1 MAEENQKQVYNP
13 NNQRPKNL
21 GTHLFLLTCII
32 ACIAV
37 GPWAWKSP
45 LAIVSVAEGEVVP
58 STQVKTIQ
66 HLEGGIIDQI
76 LVKESDIV
84 KKSDPL
90 VILAATASEVDVD
103 EAQVKI
109 DAKIIESI
117 RLEAEINNFD
127 VPIFADDLM
136 ANRADLVNKSMELFL
151 SRKNKLEG
159 DIREIQ
165 ASIAQ
170 HQTAID
176 ILIKQTEMSVKLLE
190 EGIITEFAHLD
201 LLKELNAAKGA
212 LESSTEEKEN
222 ITKLFIENA
231 RNARQVA
238 QREISELNETIKA
251 LKDNLKRTVITA
263 PVDGVVK
270 NLFFVTIGGVVRPGE
285 AILDIVPTKDSL
297 IVEARLQESDIGF
310 VKPGQSAV
318 VKLSSSDA
326 VNFGQIDGIVERISP
341 DTEQDENDNRIVFY
355 NIFVE
360 LDQNYF
366 ESKEK
371 TYYLVPGVKVTAS
384 IQIGERTLANYL
396 LSPFIGSLGQSF
408 QER

>member
-1 MAEENQKQVYNP
+1 MNVLPEKHK
-13 NNQRPKNL
+13 KN
-21 GTHLFLLTCII
+21 TQLFFYAFSLFAITAGLWMFLFNIDII
-32 ACIAV
+32 
-37 GPWAWKSP
+37 SN
-45 LAIVSVAEGEVVP
+45 AEGQVIP
-58 STQVKTIQ
+58 AGDVKTIQ

-84 KKSDPL
+84 KKDDPL
-90 VILAATASEVDVD
+90 VILAATSSEVDVD
-103 EAQVKI
+103 EAQVQI

-127 VPIFADDLM
+127 VPIFNEELVN
-136 ANRADLVNKSMELFL
+136 NRPELVNKSMELFV

-159 DIREIQ
+159 DVKEV
-165 ASIAQ
+165 IAAIVQ

-176 ILIKQTEMSVKLLE
+176 ILIKQTEMSEKLLE
-190 EGIITEFAHLD
+190 EGIITEFSHLD

-212 LESSTEEKEN
+212 LETSLEEKEN

-231 RNARQVA
+231 RNARQIA

-251 LKDNLKRTVITA
+251 LKDNLERTVITA
-263 PVDGVVK
+263 PVDGVIK
-270 NLFFVTIGGVVRPGE
+270 NLFFVTIGGVIRPGE
-285 AILDIVPTKDSL
+285 AILDIVPTKDNL

-318 VKLSSSDA
+318 VKLSSADA
-326 VNFGQIDGIVERISP
+326 VNFGQIEGTVDRISP

-371 TYYLVPGVKVTAS
+371 IYYLVPGVQVTAS

-396 LSPFIGSLGQSF
+396 LSPFIGSMGQSF

>member
-1 MAEENQKQVYNP
+1 MEFVLPEKH
-13 NNQRPKNL
+13 RKN
-21 GTHLFLLTCII
+21 TKILFFVFSLFAFTLSLWMFLFNIDII
-32 ACIAV
+32 
-37 GPWAWKSP
+37 SN
-45 LAIVSVAEGEVVP
+45 AEGQVIPAGE
-58 STQVKTIQ
+58 VKTIQ

-76 LVKESDIV
+76 LIQESDIV
-84 KKSDPL
+84 KKDDPL

-103 EAQVKI
+103 EAQVQI

-117 RLEAEINNFD
+117 RLEAEINDFG
-127 VPIFADDLM
+127 VPIFSDELVN
-136 ANRADLVNKSMELFL
+136 NRPDLVNKSLELFI
-151 SRKNKLEG
+151 SRKEKLEG
-159 DIREIQ
+159 AIKEVT
-165 ASIAQ
+165 AAVVQ

-176 ILIKQTEMSVKLLE
+176 ILLKQTQMSEQLLQ
-190 EGIITEFAHLD
+190 EGIITEFSHLN

-212 LESSTEEKEN
+212 LEVAMEEKDN
-222 ITKLFIENA
+222 LTKKFIEDA
-231 RNARQVA
+231 RNDRQIA
-238 QREISELNETIKA
+238 QREISELNETMKA
-251 LKDNLKRTVITA
+251 LKDNLDRTVITA

-270 NLFFVTIGGVVRPGE
+270 NLFFVTIGGVIRPGE
-285 AILDIVPTKDSL
+285 AILDIVPTKDNL

-318 VKLSSSDA
+318 VKLSSADA
-326 VNFGQIDGIVERISP
+326 VNFGQIEGIVERISP

-371 TYYLVPGVKVTAS
+371 IYYLVPGVKVTAS

>member
-1 MAEENQKQVYNP
+1 MNTLSEKHK
-13 NNQRPKNL
+13 KNTRIFFYVL
-21 GTHLFLLTCII
+21 SLFAVTAGLWMFLFNIDII
-32 ACIAV
+32 
-37 GPWAWKSP
+37 SN
-45 LAIVSVAEGEVVP
+45 AEGQVIP
-58 STQVKTIQ
+58 AGDVKTIQ

-84 KKSDPL
+84 KKDDPL

-103 EAQVKI
+103 EAQVQI
-109 DAKIIESI
+109 DAKKIESI
-117 RLEAEINNFD
+117 RLEAEINDFD
-127 VPIFADDLM
+127 VPIFDDILVKD
-136 ANRADLVNKSMELFL
+136 RPELVNKSLELFV

-159 DIREIQ
+159 DIKKVSAE
-165 ASIAQ
+165 IAQ

-176 ILIKQTEMSVKLLE
+176 ILIKQTEMSEQLLV
-190 EGIITEFAHLD
+190 EGIITEFAHYD

-212 LESSTEEKEN
+212 LETSLEEKEN
-222 ITKLFIENA
+222 ITKQFVESA

-251 LKDNLKRTVITA
+251 LKDNLERTVITA

-270 NLFFVTIGGVVRPGE
+270 NLFFVTIGGVIRPGE
-285 AILDIVPTKDSL
+285 AILDIVPTKDNL

-318 VKLSSSDA
+318 VKLSSADA
-326 VNFGQIDGIVERISP
+326 VNFGQIEGIVDRISP

-371 TYYLVPGVKVTAS
+371 IYYLVPGVKVTAS

>member
-1 MAEENQKQVYNP
+1 MKSILPEKHL
-13 NNQRPKNL
+13 KN
-21 GTHLFLLTCII
+21 TQILFITFSLFAFTSVLWMFLFNIDII
-32 ACIAV
+32 
-37 GPWAWKSP
+37 SN
-45 LAIVSVAEGEVVP
+45 AEGQVIP
-58 STQVKTIQ
+58 AGDVKTIQ

-76 LVKESDIV
+76 LIKESDIV
-84 KKSDPL
+84 KKEDPL

-103 EAQVKI
+103 EAQVQI

-117 RLEAEINNFD
+117 RLEAEINDFD
-127 VPIFADDLM
+127 IPIFSDELV
-136 ANRADLVNKSMELFL
+136 NSRPELVNKSMELFV

-159 DIREIQ
+159 DIKEVLAAIV
-165 ASIAQ
+165 Q

-176 ILIKQTEMSVKLLE
+176 ILIKQTEMSEQLLN

-212 LESSTEEKEN
+212 LEAALEEKEN
-222 ITKLFIENA
+222 ITKEFIEES
-231 RNARQVA
+231 RNKRQIA

-270 NLFFVTIGGVVRPGE
+270 NLFFVTIGGVIRPGE
-285 AILDIVPTKDSL
+285 AILDIVPTKDNL

-318 VKLSSSDA
+318 VKLSSADA
-326 VNFGQIDGIVERISP
+326 VNFGQIDGIVDRISP

-371 TYYLVPGVKVTAS
+371 IYYLVPGVKVTAS

-396 LSPFIGSLGQSF
+396 LSPFIGSFGQSF

>member
-1 MAEENQKQVYNP
+1 MNVLPEKHK
-13 NNQRPKNL
+13 KN
-21 GTHLFLLTCII
+21 TQLFFYAFSLFAITAGLWMFLFNIDII
-32 ACIAV
+32 
-37 GPWAWKSP
+37 SN
-45 LAIVSVAEGEVVP
+45 AEGQVIP
-58 STQVKTIQ
+58 AGDVKTIQ

-84 KKSDPL
+84 KKDDPL
-90 VILAATASEVDVD
+90 VILAATSSEVDVD
-103 EAQVKI
+103 EAQVQI

-127 VPIFADDLM
+127 VPIFNEELVN
-136 ANRADLVNKSMELFL
+136 NRPELVNKSMELFV

-159 DIREIQ
+159 DVKEV
-165 ASIAQ
+165 IAAIVQ

-176 ILIKQTEMSVKLLE
+176 ILIKQTEMSEKLLE
-190 EGIITEFAHLD
+190 EGIITEFSHLD

-212 LESSTEEKEN
+212 LETSLEEKEN

-231 RNARQVA
+231 RNARQIA

-251 LKDNLKRTVITA
+251 LKDNLERTVITA
-263 PVDGVVK
+263 PVDGVIK
-270 NLFFVTIGGVVRPGE
+270 NLFFVTIGGVIRPGE
-285 AILDIVPTKDSL
+285 AILDIVPTKDNL

-318 VKLSSSDA
+318 VKLSSADA
-326 VNFGQIDGIVERISP
+326 VNFGQIEGTVDRISP

-371 TYYLVPGVKVTAS
+371 IYYLVPGVKVTAS

-396 LSPFIGSLGQSF
+396 LSPFIGSMGQSF

>member
-1 MAEENQKQVYNP
+1 MNHLLPEKHK
-13 NNQRPKNL
+13 KNTQL
-21 GTHLFLLTCII
+21 LFLTFVSFALATVLWMFFFNIDII
-32 ACIAV
+32 
-37 GPWAWKSP
+37 SN
-45 LAIVSVAEGEVVP
+45 AEGQVIP
-58 STQVKTIQ
+58 AGDVKTVQ

-76 LVKESDIV
+76 LVKESDTIR
-84 KKSDPL
+84 KGDSL
-90 VILAATASEVDVD
+90 IILAATASEVDVD
-103 EAQVKI
+103 EAQVQI
-109 DAKIIESI
+109 DAKKIQSI

-127 VPIFADDLM
+127 IPVFSDELVK
-136 ANRADLVNKSMELFL
+136 NRPELVNKSMELFI
-151 SRKNKLEG
+151 SRKNKIEG
-159 DIREIQ
+159 DINEVLATIV
-165 ASIAQ
+165 Q

-176 ILIKQTEMSVKLLE
+176 ILIKQTTMSEELLN
-190 EGIITEFAHLD
+190 EGIITEFAHLN
-201 LLKELNAAKGA
+201 LLKELNAAKGT
-212 LESSTEEKEN
+212 LETAIEEKEN
-222 ITKLFIENA
+222 ITNDFIEDA
-231 RNARQVA
+231 RNKRQIA

-251 LKDNLKRTVITA
+251 LKDNLERTVITA

-285 AILDIVPTKDSL
+285 PILDIVPTKDNL

-318 VKLSSSDA
+318 VKLSSADA
-326 VNFGQIDGIVERISP
+326 VNFGQIEGTVDRISP

-371 TYYLVPGVKVTAS
+371 IYYLVPGVKVTAS

-396 LSPFIGSLGQSF
+396 LSPFIGTMGQSF

>member
-1 MAEENQKQVYNP
+1 MEFALPEKH
-13 NNQRPKNL
+13 RKN
-21 GTHLFLLTCII
+21 TKILFIVFSLFAFTLSLWMFLFNIDII
-32 ACIAV
+32 
-37 GPWAWKSP
+37 SN
-45 LAIVSVAEGEVVP
+45 AEGQVIPAGE
-58 STQVKTIQ
+58 VKTIQ

-76 LVKESDIV
+76 LIQESDIV
-84 KKSDPL
+84 KKDDPL

-103 EAQVKI
+103 EAQVQI

-117 RLEAEINNFD
+117 RLEAEINDFG
-127 VPIFADDLM
+127 VPIFSDELVN
-136 ANRADLVNKSMELFL
+136 NRPDLVNKSLELFI
-151 SRKNKLEG
+151 SRKEKLEG
-159 DIREIQ
+159 AIKEVT
-165 ASIAQ
+165 AAVVQ

-176 ILIKQTEMSVKLLE
+176 ILLKQTEMSEQLLQ
-190 EGIITEFAHLD
+190 EGIITEFSHLN

-212 LESSTEEKEN
+212 LEVAMEEKDN
-222 ITKLFIENA
+222 LTKKFIEDA
-231 RNARQVA
+231 RNDRQIA
-238 QREISELNETIKA
+238 QREISELNETMKA
-251 LKDNLKRTVITA
+251 LKDNLDRTVITA

-270 NLFFVTIGGVVRPGE
+270 NLFFVTIGGVIRPGE
-285 AILDIVPTKDSL
+285 AILDIVPTKDNL

-318 VKLSSSDA
+318 VKLSSADA
-326 VNFGQIDGIVERISP
+326 VNFGQIEGIVERISP

>member
-1 MAEENQKQVYNP
+1 MDVLLNKHK
-13 NNQRPKNL
+13 KNTQIFFYTFTSFAVTAVL
-21 GTHLFLLTCII
+21 WMFLFNIDII
-32 ACIAV
+32 
-37 GPWAWKSP
+37 SN
-45 LAIVSVAEGEVVP
+45 AEGQVIP
-58 STQVKTIQ
+58 AGDVKTIQ

-136 ANRADLVNKSMELFL
+136 ANRVDLVNKSMELFL

-222 ITKLFIENA
+222 VTKLFIENA

>member
-1 MAEENQKQVYNP
+1 MDVLLNKHK
-13 NNQRPKNL
+13 KNTQIFFYTFTSFAVTAVL
-21 GTHLFLLTCII
+21 WMFLFNIDII
-32 ACIAV
+32 
-37 GPWAWKSP
+37 SN
-45 LAIVSVAEGEVVP
+45 AEGQVIP
-58 STQVKTIQ
+58 AGDVKTIQ
-66 HLEGGIIDQI
+66 HLEGGIIDKI

-251 LKDNLKRTVITA
+251 LKDNLERTVITA

>member
-1 MAEENQKQVYNP
+1 MKTILPEKH
-13 NNQRPKNL
+13 RKN
-21 GTHLFLLTCII
+21 TQILFII
-32 ACIAV
+32 FSLFAFTTGLWMFLFNIDII
-37 GPWAWKSP
+37 SN
-45 LAIVSVAEGEVVP
+45 AEGQVIP
-58 STQVKTIQ
+58 AGDVKTIQ

-76 LVKESDIV
+76 LIKESDIV
-84 KKSDPL
+84 KKDDPL

-103 EAQVKI
+103 EAQVQI

-117 RLEAEINNFD
+117 RLEAEINDFD
-127 VPIFADDLM
+127 IPIFTDELVN
-136 ANRADLVNKSMELFL
+136 NRPELVNKSLELFV
-151 SRKNKLEG
+151 SRKDKLEG
-159 DIREIQ
+159 DIKEVLAEIE
-165 ASIAQ
+165 Q

-176 ILIKQTEMSVKLLE
+176 ILIKQTQMSEELLN
-190 EGIITEFAHLD
+190 EGIITEFSHLD
-201 LLKELNAAKGA
+201 LLKELNAAKGT
-212 LESSTEEKEN
+212 LEATLEEKEN
-222 ITKLFIENA
+222 ITREFIEKA
-231 RNARQVA
+231 RNSRQVA

-251 LKDNLKRTVITA
+251 LKDNLDRTVITA

-270 NLFFVTIGGVVRPGE
+270 NLFFVTIGGVIRPGE
-285 AILDIVPTKDSL
+285 AILDIVPTKDNL

-310 VKPGQSAV
+310 VRPGQKAV
-318 VKLSSSDA
+318 VKLSSADA
-326 VNFGQIDGIVERISP
+326 VNFGQIDGKVDRISP

-360 LDQNYF
+360 LDQNFF

-371 TYYLVPGVKVTAS
+371 IYYLVPGVKVTAS

>member
-1 MAEENQKQVYNP
+1 MDVLLNKHK
-13 NNQRPKNL
+13 KNTQIFFYTFTSFAVTAVL
-21 GTHLFLLTCII
+21 WMFLFNIDII
-32 ACIAV
+32 
-37 GPWAWKSP
+37 SN
-45 LAIVSVAEGEVVP
+45 AEGQVIP
-58 STQVKTIQ
+58 AGDVKTIQ

-212 LESSTEEKEN
+212 LETSAEEKEN

-251 LKDNLKRTVITA
+251 LKDNLERTVITA

>member
-1 MAEENQKQVYNP
+1 MNTLPEKHRKNTRLFFYTFSLFAATAGLWMFLFNIDIISNADGQVIP
-13 NNQRPKNL
+13 A
-21 GTHLFLLTCII
+21 GD
-32 ACIAV
+32 
-37 GPWAWKSP
+37 
-45 LAIVSVAEGEVVP
+45 
-58 STQVKTIQ
+58 VKTIQ

-84 KKSDPL
+84 KKDDPL
-90 VILAATASEVDVD
+90 VVLAATASEVDVD
-103 EAQVKI
+103 EAQVQI
-109 DAKIIESI
+109 DAKTIESI
-117 RLEAEINNFD
+117 RLEAEINDFD
-127 VPIFADDLM
+127 VPIFDDLLIN
-136 ANRADLVNKSMELFL
+136 NRPELVNKSLELFV

-159 DIREIQ
+159 DIKKVSAEIT
-165 ASIAQ
+165 Q

-176 ILIKQTEMSVKLLE
+176 ILIKQTEMSEQLLA
-190 EGIITEFAHLD
+190 EGIITEFAHYD

-212 LESSTEEKEN
+212 LETSIEEKEN
-222 ITKLFIENA
+222 ITKQFVESA

-238 QREISELNETIKA
+238 QREISELNETIRA
-251 LKDNLKRTVITA
+251 LKDNLQRTVITA
-263 PVDGVVK
+263 PVDGVIK
-270 NLFFVTIGGVVRPGE
+270 NLFFVTIGGVIRPGE
-285 AILDIVPTKDSL
+285 AILDIVPTRDNL

-318 VKLSSSDA
+318 VKLSSADA
-326 VNFGQIDGIVERISP
+326 VNFGQIDGIVDRISP

-360 LDQNYF
+360 LEQNYF

-371 TYYLVPGVKVTAS
+371 IYYLVPGVKVTAS

>member
-1 MAEENQKQVYNP
+1 M
-13 NNQRPKNL
+13 
-21 GTHLFLLTCII
+21 
-32 ACIAV
+32 
-37 GPWAWKSP
+37 P
-45 LAIVSVAEGEVVP
+45 L
-58 STQVKTIQ
+58 K
-66 HLEGGIIDQI
+66 
-76 LVKESDIV
+76 KEIS
-84 KKSDPL
+84 

-103 EAQVKI
+103 EAQVQI
-109 DAKIIESI
+109 DSKIIQSI

-127 VPIFADDLM
+127 VPVFPDE
-136 ANRADLVNKSMELFL
+136 LVNKREELINKSIELFI
-151 SRKNKLEG
+151 SRKDKIEG
-159 DIREIQ
+159 DIKEVN
-165 ASIAQ
+165 ASIIQ

-176 ILIKQTEMSVKLLE
+176 ILIKQTDMSQQLLD
-190 EGIITEFAHLD
+190 EGIITEFTHLN
-201 LLKELNAAKGA
+201 LLKELNAAKGT
-212 LESSTEEKEN
+212 LEAAIEEKDN
-222 ITKLFIENA
+222 ITKEFIEDA
-231 RNARQVA
+231 RNQRQVA
-238 QREISELNETIKA
+238 QREISELNETIRA
-251 LKDNLKRTVITA
+251 LKDNLDRTVITA

-270 NLFFVTIGGVVRPGE
+270 NLFFVTIGGVIRPGE
-285 AILDIVPTKDSL
+285 PILDIVPTKDNL

-326 VNFGQIDGIVERISP
+326 VNFGQINGIVDRISP

-371 TYYLVPGVKVTAS
+371 IYYLVPGVKVTAS

>member
-1 MAEENQKQVYNP
+1 MTIP
-13 NNQRPKNL
+13 LLPKK
-21 GTHLFLLTCII
+21 HLRNTQIFFTIFSTFALVSILWMFLFNIDII
-32 ACIAV
+32 
-37 GPWAWKSP
+37 SN
-45 LAIVSVAEGEVVP
+45 AEGQVIP
-58 STQVKTIQ
+58 AGDVKTIQ

-76 LVKESDIV
+76 LVKESDTV
-84 KKSDPL
+84 KEGDPL

-103 EAQVKI
+103 ETQVVI
-109 DAKIIESI
+109 DSKIIQSI

-127 VPIFADDLM
+127 VPVFPDELV
-136 ANRADLVNKSMELFL
+136 NSRQELVNKSMELFL
-151 SRKNKLEG
+151 SRKDKLEG
-159 DIREIQ
+159 DIKEVNAVIV
-165 ASIAQ
+165 Q

-176 ILIKQTEMSVKLLE
+176 ILIKQTDMSQQLLD
-190 EGIITEFAHLD
+190 EGIITEFAHLN
-201 LLKELNAAKGA
+201 LLKELNAAKGTLEAA
-212 LESSTEEKEN
+212 LEEKDN
-222 ITKLFIENA
+222 LTKEFVEDA
-231 RNARQVA
+231 RNQRQIA

-251 LKDNLKRTVITA
+251 LKDNLDRTVITA

-270 NLFFVTIGGVVRPGE
+270 NLFFVTIGGVIRPGE
-285 AILDIVPTKDSL
+285 AILDIVPTRDNL

-326 VNFGQIDGIVERISP
+326 VNFGQINGIVDRISP

-396 LSPFIGSLGQSF
+396 LSPFLGSLGQSF

>member
-1 MAEENQKQVYNP
+1 MTIP
-13 NNQRPKNL
+13 LLPKK
-21 GTHLFLLTCII
+21 HLRNTQIFFTIFSTFALVSILWMFLFNIDII
-32 ACIAV
+32 
-37 GPWAWKSP
+37 SN
-45 LAIVSVAEGEVVP
+45 AEGQVIP
-58 STQVKTIQ
+58 AGDVKTIQ

-76 LVKESDIV
+76 LVKESDTV
-84 KKSDPL
+84 KEGDPL

-103 EAQVKI
+103 ETQVVI
-109 DAKIIESI
+109 DSKIIQSI

-127 VPIFADDLM
+127 VPVFPDELV
-136 ANRADLVNKSMELFL
+136 NSRQELVNKSMELFL
-151 SRKNKLEG
+151 SRKDKLEG
-159 DIREIQ
+159 DIKEVNAVIV
-165 ASIAQ
+165 Q

-176 ILIKQTEMSVKLLE
+176 ILIKQTDMSQQLLN
-190 EGIITEFAHLD
+190 EGIITEFAHLN
-201 LLKELNAAKGA
+201 LLKELNAAKGTLEAA
-212 LESSTEEKEN
+212 LEEKDN
-222 ITKLFIENA
+222 LTKEFVEDA
-231 RNARQVA
+231 RNQRQIA

-251 LKDNLKRTVITA
+251 LKDNLDRTVITA

-270 NLFFVTIGGVVRPGE
+270 NLFFVTIGGVIRPGE
-285 AILDIVPTKDSL
+285 AILDIVPTRDNL

-326 VNFGQIDGIVERISP
+326 VNFGQINGIVDRISP

-396 LSPFIGSLGQSF
+396 LSPFLGSLGQSF

>member
-1 MAEENQKQVYNP
+1 MNALSEKHK
-13 NNQRPKNL
+13 KNTQIFFYIL
-21 GTHLFLLTCII
+21 SLFAVTALLWMFLFNIDII
-32 ACIAV
+32 
-37 GPWAWKSP
+37 SN
-45 LAIVSVAEGEVVP
+45 AEGQVIP
-58 STQVKTIQ
+58 AGDVKTIQ

-84 KKSDPL
+84 KMDDPL

-103 EAQVKI
+103 ETQVQI
-109 DAKIIESI
+109 DAKKIESI
-117 RLEAEINNFD
+117 RLEAEINDFD
-127 VPIFADDLM
+127 VPIFDDSLVN
-136 ANRADLVNKSMELFL
+136 NRTELVNKSLELFV

-159 DIREIQ
+159 DIKKVSAE
-165 ASIAQ
+165 IAQ

-176 ILIKQTEMSVKLLE
+176 ILIKQTEMSEQLLV
-190 EGIITEFAHLD
+190 EGIITEFAHYD

-212 LESSTEEKEN
+212 LETSLEEKEN
-222 ITKLFIENA
+222 ITKQFVESA

-251 LKDNLKRTVITA
+251 LKDNLERTVITA

-270 NLFFVTIGGVVRPGE
+270 NLFFVTIGGVIRPGE
-285 AILDIVPTKDSL
+285 AILDIVPTKDNL

-318 VKLSSSDA
+318 VKLSSADA
-326 VNFGQIDGIVERISP
+326 VNFGQIDGIVDRISP

>member
-1 MAEENQKQVYNP
+1 MNTLSEKHK
-13 NNQRPKNL
+13 KNTRIFFYIL
-21 GTHLFLLTCII
+21 SLFAVTAGLWMFLFNIDII
-32 ACIAV
+32 
-37 GPWAWKSP
+37 SN
-45 LAIVSVAEGEVVP
+45 AEGQVIP
-58 STQVKTIQ
+58 AGDVKTIQ

-84 KKSDPL
+84 KMDDPL

-103 EAQVKI
+103 ETQVQI
-109 DAKIIESI
+109 DAKKIESI

-127 VPIFADDLM
+127 VPIFDDSLVN
-136 ANRADLVNKSMELFL
+136 NRPELVNKSLELFV

-159 DIREIQ
+159 DIKKVSAE
-165 ASIAQ
+165 IAQ

-176 ILIKQTEMSVKLLE
+176 ILIKQTEMSEQLLV
-190 EGIITEFAHLD
+190 EGIITEFAHYD

-212 LESSTEEKEN
+212 LETSLEEKEN
-222 ITKLFIENA
+222 ITKQFVESA

-251 LKDNLKRTVITA
+251 LKDNLERTVITA

-270 NLFFVTIGGVVRPGE
+270 NLFFVTIGGVIRPGE
-285 AILDIVPTKDSL
+285 AILDIVPTRDNL

-318 VKLSSSDA
+318 VKLSSADA
-326 VNFGQIDGIVERISP
+326 VNFGQIEGVVDRISP